1 MIRPLH
7 YVEDIFGE
15 NGLFHSKIPGYQPRH
30 EQIELANH
38 IALSLAEGTETFV
51 SEAPCGTGKTYAYL
65 VPLLYHRHWRQD
77 PVLVSTAGIS
87 LQMQLVEKDLPRL
100 KALLCEEGQE
110 IVPPFTFTL
119 LKGVNNYACTYK
131 MERTFVDSTLQAE
144 IADTLT
150 GDRESLMHLSD
161 ETWSQVSTNSEG
173 CDTEKCPAKDRC
185 YYIQQR
191 KKARVADVVVTN
203 HHFTA
208 NLSDESPILSLQ
220 GKRRL
225 VVLDEAHE
233 YPSIARDARSPQAF
247 EPTFRKVLR
256 KLSKYRDDAETY
268 KYYSKMEEGV
278 DKLFNRPVSA
288 SLMNEASLLPDVL
301 RSIQDNYMKLRS
313 LEGGDEE
320 SGLAEWNDPTNRRLG
335 SLRAAVKHADG
346 VVLKE
351 ESGAKTLHI
360 VNTTTP
366 FFEGQLMA
374 LSATLR
380 CEKSYNSWL
389 DQVHRQPSESN
400 RVARFT
406 TRSPFDWT
414 QQVRVILPNGGKD
427 PAMSRDTYPTYVAE
441 VAMQVV
447 QAAKGRT
454 LVLCT
459 SWTSVRT
466 VAEAL
471 STLPYRVLVQGTMGK
486 KDLVDTFKLDT
497 HSVLVGTTGLW
508 TGVDV
513 PGEALSALILDK
525 LPFRTAKTPASLI
538 QKMQNPKGFFSA
550 HVLPEAVN
558 LFAQGFGR
566 LIRST
571 QDKGVVVLLDNR
583 LYTKPYGQAF
593 RDALPPDAPITR
605 DLGVI
610 TPFLEGP

>member
-1 MIRPLH
+1 MIRPL
-7 YVEDIFGE
+7 YFVEDIFGE
-15 NGLFHSKIPGYQPRH
+15 NGLFHNKIPGYQPRH

-77 PVLVSTAGIS
+77 PILVSTAGIS

-110 IVPPFTFTL
+110 VVPPFSFTL

-131 MERTFVDSTLQAE
+131 MERSCVDPELQAE
-144 IADTLT
+144 IAGTVT
-150 GDRESLMHLSD
+150 GDRESLMHLDD
-161 ETWSQVSTNSEG
+161 ETWSKVSTSSEG
-173 CDTEKCPAKDRC
+173 CDTEKCSAKDRC
-185 YYIQQR
+185 YYIAQR
-191 KKARVADVVVTN
+191 KRARVADVVVTN

-208 NLSDESPILSLQ
+208 NLSEESPILSLQ

-247 EPTFRKVLR
+247 EPSFRKMLR
-256 KLSKYRDDAETY
+256 KLSKYRDDEDTY
-268 KYYSKMEEGV
+268 RYYANMEEGV
-278 DKLFNRPVSA
+278 DKLFNRPVAA

-301 RSIQDNYMKLRS
+301 RSIQDNYLKLRS

-320 SGLAEWNDPTNRRLG
+320 FGSAEWNDPINRRLG
-335 SLRAAVKHADG
+335 SLRAAVKTADG

-360 VNTTTP
+360 VTTTTP
-366 FFEGQLMA
+366 FFDSQLMA

-380 CEKSYNSWL
+380 CEKSYDPWL
-389 DQVHRQPSESN
+389 SQVGRTPSDTN

-406 TRSPFDWT
+406 TRSPFDWRN
-414 QQVRVILPNGGKD
+414 QARVILPGGGRD
-427 PAMSRDTYPTYVAE
+427 PAQDRDAYPRYVAE
-441 VAMQVV
+441 VALQVV
-447 QAAKGRT
+447 QAARGRT

-459 SWTSVRT
+459 SWTTVRV
-466 VAEAL
+466 VADAL
-471 STLPYRVLVQGTMGK
+471 TALPYRVLVQGTMGK

-525 LPFRTAKTPASLI
+525 LPFRTAETPASII
-538 QKMQNPKGFFSA
+538 QKMQDPSGFFSA

-571 QDKGVVVLLDNR
+571 EDKGVVVLLDSR

-610 TPFLEGP
+610 TPFLETP